1 MALFGKKDENLFFLF
16 SESAR
21 VVLNGGDIL
30 NDVVENY
37 DNLDGKMAA
46 MTALENEGDR
56 IIETL
61 VRKLHTSFIL
71 PFDREDALQLVQK
84 LASTLDY
91 ITGILDILCLIKQG
105 RPNAWIKQMIDVLY
119 DALVLQKKAIE
130 LLSKLDQNRMMMFE
144 YCEQIRQLEHKQD
157 KYYRQ
162 GLGDLFEN
170 EKNAVRILKWR
181 GVYEHIE
188 LAQDHIEDVAILLRN
203 IAIKYS

>member
-1 MALFGKKDENLFFLF
+1 MALFGNKDENLFFLF

-21 VVLNGGDIL
+21 VVLDGGDIL

-37 DNLDGKMAA
+37 VDLDGKMAS

-91 ITGILDILCLIKQG
+91 ITGIIDILCLIKQG
-105 RPNAWIKQMIDVLY
+105 KPNAWIKQMIDVLY
-119 DALVLQKKAIE
+119 EALLLQKKAIQ
-130 LLSKLDQNRMMMFE
+130 LLPKLDQNRKMMLE

-188 LAQDHIEDVAILLRN
+188 QAQDHIEDVAILLRN

>member
-1 MALFGKKDENLFFLF
+1 MALFGNKDENLFFLF

-91 ITGILDILCLIKQG
+91 ITGILDILILIKQG
-105 RPNAWIKQMIDVLY
+105 KPNVRIKQMTDVLY

-130 LLSKLDQNRMMMFE
+130 LLSKLDQNRKMMFE
-144 YCEQIRQLEHKQD
+144 YCEQLRQLEHKQD

>member
-1 MALFGKKDENLFFLF
+1 MALFGNKDENLFFLF

-21 VVLNGGDIL
+21 VVVNGGDIL

-37 DNLDGKMAA
+37 ENLDGKMAA

-71 PFDREDALQLVQK
+71 PFDREDAFQLVQK
-84 LASTLDY
+84 LANTLDY

-105 RPNAWIKQMIDVLY
+105 KPNAWIKQMIDVLY
-119 DALVLQKKAIE
+119 DALVIQKKAIE
-130 LLSKLDQNRMMMFE
+130 LLPKLDQNRKMMFE
-144 YCEQIRQLEHKQD
+144 YCEQLRQLEHKQD

>member
-1 MALFGKKDENLFFLF
+1 MALFGNKDENLFFLF

-21 VVLNGGDIL
+21 VVLDGGDIL
-30 NDVVENY
+30 NDVVEYY
-37 DNLDGKMAA
+37 DGLDSKMAS

-91 ITGILDILCLIKQG
+91 ITGIIDILCLIKQG
-105 RPNAWIKQMIDVLY
+105 KPNAWIKQMINVLY
-119 DALVLQKKAIE
+119 EALVLQKKAIQ
-130 LLSKLDQNRMMMFE
+130 LLPKLDQNRKMMLE

-188 LAQDHIEDVAILLRN
+188 QAQDHIEDVAILLRN

>member
-1 MALFGKKDENLFFLF
+1 MALFGNKDENLFFLF

-21 VVLNGGDIL
+21 VVVNGGDII
-30 NDVVENY
+30 NDLVENY
-37 DNLDGKMAA
+37 ENLDGKMAA

-84 LASTLDY
+84 LANTLDY

-105 RPNAWIKQMIDVLY
+105 KPNAWIKQMIDVLY
-119 DALVLQKKAIE
+119 DALVIQKKAIE
-130 LLSKLDQNRMMMFE
+130 LLPKLDQNRKMMFE
-144 YCEQIRQLEHKQD
+144 YCEQLRQLEHKQD

>member
-1 MALFGKKDENLFFLF
+1 MALFGNKDENLFFLF

-37 DNLDGKMAA
+37 ENLDSKMAA
-46 MTALENEGDR
+46 MTTLENEGDR

-84 LASTLDY
+84 LANTLDY
-91 ITGILDILCLIKQG
+91 ITGIIDIMCLVKEGKPNIRIKL
-105 RPNAWIKQMIDVLY
+105 MIDVLY
-119 DALVLQKKAIE
+119 EALVLQKKAIE
-130 LLSKLDQNRMMMFE
+130 LLPKLEKNRTMMLQ

-188 LAQDHIEDVAILLRN
+188 MAQDHIEDVAILLRN

>member
-1 MALFGKKDENLFFLF
+1 MALFGKKDENLFFLL
-16 SESAR
+16 SESAQ
-21 VVLNGGDIL
+21 VVVSGGDIL
-30 NDVVENY
+30 NDVVYNY
-37 DNLDGKMAA
+37 TDLDSKMASL
-46 MTALENEGDR
+46 TALENEGDR

-71 PFDREDALQLVQK
+71 PFDREDALKLVQK

-91 ITGILDILCLIKQG
+91 ITGIIDILILIKQG
-105 RPNAWIKQMIDVLY
+105 KPNDRIKQMIEVLY
-119 DALVLQKKAIE
+119 DAILLQKKAIN
-130 LLSKLDQNRMMMFE
+130 LLSRLEQNKTIMLE

-188 LAQDHIEDVAILLRN
+188 LAQDHIEDVADLLRN
-203 IAIKYS
+203 MCIKYS

>member
-1 MALFGKKDENLFFLF
+1 MALFGNKDENLFFLL

-21 VVLNGGDIL
+21 VVVNGGDIL
-30 NDVVENY
+30 NDVVNNY
-37 DNLDGKMAA
+37 IDLDSKMASL
-46 MTALENEGDR
+46 TALENEGDR

-91 ITGILDILCLIKQG
+91 ITGIIDILILIKQG
-105 RPNAWIKQMIDVLY
+105 KPNDRIKQMIEVLY
-119 DALVLQKKAIE
+119 DAILLQKKAIG
-130 LLSKLDQNRMMMFE
+130 LLSRLEQNKTIMLE

-162 GLGDLFEN
+162 GLADLFEN

-188 LAQDHIEDVAILLRN
+188 LAQDHIEDVADLLRN
-203 IAIKYS
+203 MCIKYS

>member
-1 MALFGKKDENLFFLF
+1 MALFGNKDEDLFFLF

-21 VVLNGGDIL
+21 VVLDGGDIL
-30 NDVVENY
+30 IDVVENY
-37 DNLDGKMAA
+37 DNLDKKMSA

-91 ITGILDILCLIKQG
+91 ITGIIDILCLVKQG
-105 RPNAWIKQMIDVLY
+105 KPNAWIKQMIDVLY
-119 DALVLQKKAIE
+119 EALLLQKKAIQ
-130 LLSKLDQNRMMMFE
+130 LLPKLEQNRTMMLE
-144 YCEQIRQLEHKQD
+144 YCEQIRLLEHKQD

-188 LAQDHIEDVAILLRN
+188 QAQDHIEDVAILLRN

>member
-1 MALFGKKDENLFFLF
+1 MALFGNKDENLFFLL

-21 VVLNGGDIL
+21 VVVSGGDIL

-37 DNLDGKMAA
+37 VDLDSKMASL
-46 MTALENEGDR
+46 TALENEGDR

-71 PFDREDALQLVQK
+71 PFDREDALKLVQK

-91 ITGILDILCLIKQG
+91 ITGIIDILILIKQG
-105 RPNAWIKQMIDVLY
+105 KPNDRIKQMIEVLY
-119 DALVLQKKAIE
+119 DAILLQKKAIN
-130 LLSKLDQNRMMMFE
+130 LLSRLEQNKTIMLE

-162 GLGDLFEN
+162 GLADLFEN

-188 LAQDHIEDVAILLRN
+188 LAQDHIEDVADLLRN
-203 IAIKYS
+203 ITIKYS

>member
-1 MALFGKKDENLFFLF
+1 MALFGTKDENLFFLL

-21 VVLNGGDIL
+21 VVVSGGDIL
-30 NDVVENY
+30 NDVVYNY
-37 DNLDGKMAA
+37 TDLDSKMASL
-46 MTALENEGDR
+46 TALENEGDR

-71 PFDREDALQLVQK
+71 PFDREDALKLVQK

-91 ITGILDILCLIKQG
+91 ITGIIDILILIKQG
-105 RPNAWIKQMIDVLY
+105 KPNDRIKQMIEVLY
-119 DALVLQKKAIE
+119 DAILLQKKAIN
-130 LLSKLDQNRMMMFE
+130 LLSRLEQNKTIMLE

-188 LAQDHIEDVAILLRN
+188 LAQDHIEDVADLLRN
-203 IAIKYS
+203 MCIKYS

>member
-1 MALFGKKDENLFFLF
+1 MALFGNKDENLFFLF
-16 SESAR
+16 NESAR
-21 VVLNGGDIL
+21 VVVAGGDIL

-37 DNLDGKMAA
+37 NNLDAKMASL
-46 MTALENEGDR
+46 TALENEGDR

-91 ITGILDILCLIKQG
+91 ITGIIDILCLIKQG
-105 RPNAWIKQMIDVLY
+105 KPNAWIKQMINVLY
-119 DALVLQKKAIE
+119 EALLLQSKAIQ
-130 LLSKLDQNRMMMFE
+130 LLSRMEQNKMMMLE

-188 LAQDHIEDVAILLRN
+188 MAQDHIEDVANLLRN